1 MATFDSS
8 SVGSDVSPS
17 YAPQLTVN
25 NDVIQVDLGDGY
37 EQRLKRGINSTR
49 RTYSLS
55 FKART
60 DAVTTNILNFLAD
73 PTKGDNGAK
82 AFTWTPP
89 YGATGKWVCQ
99 NPSVTIIS
107 YNLNDIELVFRE
119 VFEP

>member
-37 EQRLKRGINSTR
+37 EQRLKRGINSTK

-60 DAVTTNILNFLAD
+60 DTVTTNILNFLAD

-89 YGATGKWVCQ
+89 YGATGKWVCR

-107 YNLNDIELVFRE
+107 HNLNDIELVFRE